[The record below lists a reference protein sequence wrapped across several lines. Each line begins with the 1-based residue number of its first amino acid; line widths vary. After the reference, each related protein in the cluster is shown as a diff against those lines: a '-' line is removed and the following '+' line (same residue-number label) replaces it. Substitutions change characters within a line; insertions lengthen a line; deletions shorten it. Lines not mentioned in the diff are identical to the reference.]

1 MTPSVSGNGRSA
13 TVAEASAKL
22 EAGSYTLAGY
32 WFSFDGTPA
41 LMRLLTKSPLRARGA
56 GAEDMSLGSAR
67 GTCFHMHQKRRLL
80 DTGQHMPEGWLEM

>member
-56 GAEDMSLGSAR
+56 GAEDMALGSAR
-67 GTCFHMHQKRRLL
+67 CTCLGACIKR
-80 DTGQHMPEGWLEM
+80 DVG